1 MVEEMKIAVA
11 LEGYEQGMV
20 KAGEV
25 EDKLRMV
32 METEEGSKLRK
43 MLVVAKKM
51 ALDAIGK
58 GGSSELAFS
67 DFLGDL
73 HDSSLDNGGC
83 T

>member
-1 MVEEMKIAVA
+1 
-11 LEGYEQGMV
+11 
-20 KAGEV
+20 
-25 EDKLRMV
+25 MV

-73 HDSSLDNGGC
+73 QNSSLDNGGC